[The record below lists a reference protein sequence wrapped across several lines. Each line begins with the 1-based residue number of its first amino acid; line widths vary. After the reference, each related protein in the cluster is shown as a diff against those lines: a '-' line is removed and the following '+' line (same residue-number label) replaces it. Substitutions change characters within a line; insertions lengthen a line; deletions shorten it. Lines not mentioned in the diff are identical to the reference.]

1 MIRRNQLT
9 QNKWKVI
16 ALLITC
22 IITAIVTGLIIA
34 EEGMQRRLN
43 RIRAAAVNAVQPT
56 VAGSIT
62 DGDASANAPAADDS
76 LTDHVTPGGATTG
89 NTIPGETAS
98 DSRPAGNGLT
108 VETATADGGFG
119 PVMN

>member
-1 MIRRNQLT
+1 M
-9 QNKWKVI
+9 
-16 ALLITC
+16 LITC